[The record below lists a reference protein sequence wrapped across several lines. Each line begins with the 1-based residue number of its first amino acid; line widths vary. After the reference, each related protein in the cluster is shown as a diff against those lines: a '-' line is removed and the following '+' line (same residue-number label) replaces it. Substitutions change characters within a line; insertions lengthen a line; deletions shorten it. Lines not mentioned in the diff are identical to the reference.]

1 MKQLFRDP
9 YYALG
14 VTLTAAGLGLVFAAL
29 VAWTLR

>member
-14 VTLTAAGLGLVFAAL
+14 VAATAAGLGLVFAGIT
-29 VAWTLR
+29 AWTLR